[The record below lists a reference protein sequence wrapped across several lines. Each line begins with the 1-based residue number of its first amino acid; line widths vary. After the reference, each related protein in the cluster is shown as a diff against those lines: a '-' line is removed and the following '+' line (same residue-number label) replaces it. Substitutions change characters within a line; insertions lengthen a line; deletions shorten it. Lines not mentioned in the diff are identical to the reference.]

1 MSELQQL
8 LLNQREE
15 EKASKSSFNAEQRI
29 DYFRSIVSELYTQI
43 KNEWLK
49 DLADEDLIRF
59 ADGDVELEE
68 SGLGTYTID
77 TLIIH
82 TPIDNVEFVP
92 TGTLLI
98 GTDGGIEVRC
108 NDQCVNLVHI
118 EEKIENQGQLVA
130 LQIGKVKMSTKD
142 SVLVWKIM
150 HEDEN
155 HLLHFTTL
163 DQNSMQKLLINLL
176 SDESR

>member
-1 MSELQQL
+1 MLELQQL
-8 LLNQREE
+8 LLNQKEE
-15 EKASKSSFNAEQRI
+15 EKASKSSFNVEQRI
-29 DYFRSIVSELYTQI
+29 NYYKSIVTTLYDQI

-49 DLADEDLIRF
+49 DLADENLIRF
-59 ADGDVELEE
+59 ADGNVVLEE
-68 SGLGTYTID
+68 SGLGNYTID
-77 TLIIH
+77 TLTIQ
-82 TPIDNVEFVP
+82 TPIDKVEFIP

-98 GTDGGIEVRC
+98 GTDGGVEVRC

-130 LQIGKVKMSTKD
+130 LQIGRVKMSTKE

-163 DQNSMQKLLINLL
+163 DKISMQKLLINLL
-176 SDESR
+176 SDESC